1 MAVVI
6 VVMVTAG
13 NDFSKDKKFRKL
25 SEIRDE
31 KEITV
36 VRDGEQKSISVSL
49 FYFLFQFIHSY
60 FINYNLTSVGF

>member
-1 MAVVI
+1 
-6 VVMVTAG
+6 MVTAG

-31 KEITV
+31 QQITV

-49 FYFLFQFIHSY
+49 FITLLVDFI
-60 FINYNLTSVGF
+60 